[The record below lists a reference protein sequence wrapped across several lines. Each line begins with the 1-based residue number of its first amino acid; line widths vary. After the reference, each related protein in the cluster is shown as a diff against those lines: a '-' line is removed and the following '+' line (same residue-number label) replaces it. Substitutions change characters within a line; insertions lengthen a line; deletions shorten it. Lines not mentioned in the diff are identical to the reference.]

1 MIRGNDAMFGQRFQ
15 LNEETMSV
23 VEEVGKHMPGGFI
36 IYRSDN
42 EELIYV
48 NRAAMNIF
56 GCRDIDEFR
65 EHTGYSFKRIPHPDD
80 YASVRAE
87 IDRQVENNENHI
99 NSVEYR
105 IIRRDGVVRWVEDYG
120 HCTENEAYG
129 DIHYVFIT
137 DITEKHHEL
146 ERIEQNKEQ
155 QDRMITALA
164 SDYRCVYHVD
174 LDADEAICYRADP
187 ASSDQT
193 PEEMAFPYLE
203 RFTYYANKYIDPEFR
218 EGFLQFIDPD
228 NVRAGLA
235 ENSIIAYR
243 YLVKTDSRE
252 YYEMI
257 RMAGV
262 RHPKDRDDNIVH
274 AVGLGLTVIDAEMR
288 ESMARNRILAE
299 ALTAAEDA
307 NRAKTTFLSRMS
319 HEIRTPMNSIIGF
332 DELALKR
339 DDLDDEMRDYLEKI
353 GGSAHHLLDLI
364 NDILDMSRIEAGRLV
379 LNKEPFS
386 LREMIARIDGMVDS
400 QCMEKGLI
408 YESRIIGDVHDRYLG
423 DTTKLRQVLINIL
436 GNAVKYT
443 EKGGEISLT
452 VERVNVFDEQT
463 TLKFSVKDTGIGMDE
478 EYLPEIFDAFS
489 QENAGGGSKY
499 GSTGL
504 GMAITK
510 NLVNMM
516 EGNISVESEKGRG
529 STFTV
534 IVTLKALEDEG
545 HAVTADAGDGDKES
559 MSSADIKGRRI
570 LIAEDIPVNA
580 EIIKKVLSVNGACS
594 DLAVNGREALELFRQ
609 SMPWHYDAI
618 LMDVKMPEMD
628 GLEATEV
635 IRSLDRPDAE
645 EIPIVAMT
653 ANAFDEDIKR
663 SLQAGMNAHLTKP
676 FDAGHLCSV
685 LSELIS
691 RSAKAGQTPDDADG
705 GNNAYTG

>member
-1 MIRGNDAMFGQRFQ
+1 MFGQRFQ

-42 EELIYV
+42 EDLIYV

-56 GCRDIDEFR
+56 GCRDAGEFM
-65 EHTGYSFKRIPHPDD
+65 ELTGYSFKRIPHPDD
-80 YASVRAE
+80 YAQVRAE
-87 IDRQVENNENHI
+87 IDRQVMNNEDHI

-105 IIRRDGVVRWVEDYG
+105 IIRRDGSIRWVEDYG
-120 HCTENEAYG
+120 HCTGTEAYG

-137 DITEKHHEL
+137 DITEKHREM

-155 QDRMITALA
+155 QDKMITALA

-174 LDADEAICYRADP
+174 LDADEAICYRSDRTDP
-187 ASSDQT
+187 EQT
-193 PEEMAFPYLE
+193 PEGMVFPYLE
-203 RFTYYANKYIDPEFR
+203 RFTFYANKYIDPEFR
-218 EGFLQFIDPD
+218 EGFLEFIDPAS
-228 NVRAGLA
+228 VRAGLA

-243 YLVKTDSRE
+243 YLVKTDTRE

-288 ESMARNRILAE
+288 ESMARSRILAE
-299 ALTAAEDA
+299 ALTVAEEA

-332 DELALKR
+332 DELALRR
-339 DDLDDEMRDYLEKI
+339 DDLDDELRDYLRKI
-353 GGSAHHLLDLI
+353 GGSARHLLDLI
-364 NDILDMSRIEAGRLV
+364 NDILDMSRIEAGRMM

-386 LREMIARIDGMVDS
+386 LRGMISQIDGMIDS
-400 QCMEKGLI
+400 QCRDKGLK
-408 YESRIIGDVHDRYLG
+408 YGSRIVGDVHDRYFG
-423 DTTKLRQVLINIL
+423 DTTKIRQVLINIL
-436 GNAVKYT
+436 SNAVKYT
-443 EKGGEISLT
+443 ERGGEIDFT
-452 VERVNVFDEQT
+452 VEKVNVYGSQT
-463 TLKFSVKDTGIGMDE
+463 TLKFSVKDSGIGMDP
-478 EYLPEIFDAFS
+478 EYIPKIFEPFS

-504 GMAITK
+504 GMAITR

-516 EGNISVESEKGRG
+516 EGTISVESEKGRG
-529 STFTV
+529 SLFTV
-534 IVTLKALEDEG
+534 MLTLKTLDEETAETGNEPASGEDRRS
-545 HAVTADAGDGDKES
+545 A
-559 MSSADIKGRRI
+559 ADIRGRRI

-580 EIIKKVLSVNGACS
+580 EIIRKVLTVHGAS
-594 DLAVNGREALELFRQ
+594 TETAVNGREAVELFRQ
-609 SMPWHYDAI
+609 SGPRYYDAI

-628 GLEATEV
+628 GLEAAET
-635 IRSLDRPDAE
+635 IRALGRPDAV

-676 FDAGHLCSV
+676 LDAKQLCTV
-685 LSELIS
+685 LGTLIERTEKDRPDKDGS
-691 RSAKAGQTPDDADG
+691 RK
-705 GNNAYTG
+705 

>member
-1 MIRGNDAMFGQRFQ
+1 
-15 LNEETMSV
+15 MSI

-42 EELIYV
+42 EDLIYV
-48 NRAAMNIF
+48 NKAAMNIF

-65 EHTGYSFKRIPHPDD
+65 ELTENSFRYIPHPDD
-80 YASVRAE
+80 YVHVRAE
-87 IDRQVENNENHI
+87 IDRQVGQNDERL

-105 IIRRDGVVRWVEDYG
+105 IIRRDGSVRWVEDYG
-120 HCTENEAYG
+120 HCTETEAYG

-137 DITEKHHEL
+137 DITEKHNEI

-155 QDRMITALA
+155 QDKMITALA

-174 LDADEAICYRADP
+174 LDADEAICYRSDP
-187 ASSDQT
+187 TDTNQS
-193 PEEMAFPYLE
+193 PEGMVFPYLE
-203 RFTYYANKYIDPEFR
+203 RFTWYAENYIDPEFR
-218 EGFLQFIDPD
+218 EGFLRFIDPD

-243 YLVKTDSRE
+243 YLVKTASRE

-262 RHPKDRDDNIVH
+262 RHPKDRDDHIVH
-274 AVGLGLTVIDAEMR
+274 AVGLGLMVIDEEMR
-288 ESMARNRILAE
+288 DSMARNRILAE

-332 DELALKR
+332 DELALKKEGI
-339 DDLDDEMRDYLEKI
+339 DDEMRDYLEKI
-353 GGSAHHLLDLI
+353 GGSARHLLDLI

-386 LREMIARIDGMVDS
+386 LRGMISQIDGMVDT
-400 QCMEKGLI
+400 QCREKGLS
-408 YESRIIGDVHDRYLG
+408 YESSIAGDVRDRYLG
-423 DTTKLRQVLINIL
+423 DITKLRQILINIL
-436 GNAVKYT
+436 SNAVKYT
-443 EKGGEISLT
+443 ERGGKIILS
-452 VERVNVFDEQT
+452 VGKINVFGDQT
-463 TLKFSVKDTGIGMDE
+463 TLEFSVKDTGMGMDAD
-478 EYLPEIFDAFS
+478 YLPKIFDAFS
-489 QENAGGGSKY
+489 QENAGSGNKY

-516 EGNISVESEKGRG
+516 EGTISVESEKGRG
-529 STFTV
+529 SIFTV
-534 IVTLKALEDEG
+534 VLTLKTLDDAKTEEAGAGACEDKKDRP
-545 HAVTADAGDGDKES
+545 AAN
-559 MSSADIKGRRI
+559 IKDRRI
-570 LIAEDIPVNA
+570 LVAEDIPVNA
-580 EIIKKVLSVNGACS
+580 EITKKVLSVNGAVPE
-594 DLAVNGREALELFRQ
+594 LAVNGREALEIFSR
-609 SMPWHYDAI
+609 SGMWYYDAI

-628 GLEATEV
+628 GLEATEA
-635 IRSLDRPDAE
+635 IRALDRPDAE
-645 EIPIVAMT
+645 LIPVVAMT

-676 FDAGHLCSV
+676 FDAGQLCAV
-685 LSELIS
+685 LGELIA
-691 RSAKAGQTPDDADG
+691 RTDAEH
-705 GNNAYTG
+705 

>member
-1 MIRGNDAMFGQRFQ
+1 
-15 LNEETMSV
+15 MSI

-42 EELIYV
+42 EDLIYV
-48 NRAAMNIF
+48 NKAAMNIF

-65 EHTGYSFKRIPHPDD
+65 ELTGNNFRYIPHPDD
-80 YASVRAE
+80 YVQVRAE
-87 IDRQVENNENHI
+87 IDRQVEKNEEHL

-105 IIRRDGVVRWVEDYG
+105 IIRRDGSVRWVEDYG
-120 HCTENEAYG
+120 HRTETEAYG

-137 DITEKHHEL
+137 DITEKHHEI
-146 ERIEQNKEQ
+146 ERIEQNKDQ
-155 QDRMITALA
+155 QDKMITALA

-174 LDADEAICYRADP
+174 LDADEAICYRGDP
-187 ASSDQT
+187 TAFDRT
-193 PEEMAFPYLE
+193 PEGMEFPYLE
-203 RFTYYANKYIDPEFR
+203 RFTYYANNYIDPEFR
-218 EGFLQFIDPD
+218 EGFLKFIDPD

-243 YLVKTDSRE
+243 YLVKTDSME

-262 RHPKDRDDNIVH
+262 RHPKDRDDHIVH

-288 ESMARNRILAE
+288 ESMDRNRILAE
-299 ALTAAEDA
+299 ALTAAEEA
-307 NRAKTTFLSRMS
+307 NSAKTAFLSRMS

-339 DDLDDEMRDYLEKI
+339 EDLDDEMRDYLEKI

-386 LREMIARIDGMVDS
+386 LRGMIAQIDGMVDS
-400 QCMEKGLI
+400 QCREKGLS
-408 YESRIIGDVHDRYLG
+408 YESRITGDVRDRYLG
-423 DTTKLRQVLINIL
+423 DTTKLRQVLVNML
-436 GNAVKYT
+436 SNAVKYT
-443 EKGGEISLT
+443 DRGGKISLI
-452 VERVNVFDEQT
+452 VGKVNDFGEQT
-463 TLKFSVKDTGIGMDE
+463 TLRFSVKDTGIGMDM
-478 EYLPEIFDAFS
+478 EYLPKVFDAFS
-489 QENAGGGSKY
+489 QENAGSGSKY

-516 EGNISVESEKGRG
+516 EGTISVESEKGRG

-534 IVTLKALEDEG
+534 IITLKTLDDEEPG
-545 HAVTADAGDGDKES
+545 AAAGDASEDKKS
-559 MSSADIKGRRI
+559 RTPADIKGRRI

-580 EIIKKVLSVNGACS
+580 EIVKKVLSVNGAS
-594 DLAVNGREALELFRQ
+594 TDIAANGREAIELF
-609 SMPWHYDAI
+609 SGNGSWYYDAI

-628 GLEATEV
+628 GLEATKA
-635 IRSLDRPDAE
+635 IRALERTDAKD
-645 EIPIVAMT
+645 IPIVAMT

-663 SLQAGMNAHLTKP
+663 SLQAGMNAHLSKP
-676 FDAGHLCSV
+676 FDAGQLCEV
-685 LSELIS
+685 LAELIGRTE
-691 RSAKAGQTPDDADG
+691 RSGVQAGGLHRT
-705 GNNAYTG
+705 